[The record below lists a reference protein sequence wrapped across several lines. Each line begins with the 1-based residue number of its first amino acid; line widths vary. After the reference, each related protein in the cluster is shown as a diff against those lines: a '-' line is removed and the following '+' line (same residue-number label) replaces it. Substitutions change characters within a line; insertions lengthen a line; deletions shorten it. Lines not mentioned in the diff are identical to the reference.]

1 MFRERL
7 QKLGQSIMLPVS
19 ILPVASLLM
28 GVGYWIDPAG
38 LSGGGNNVFA
48 AFLIKAGLAIIGQ
61 LPILFAV
68 GIATGL
74 AVDKSG
80 AAALSGLVSYLVITG
95 LLAPDS
101 LSAIMRVPVK
111 NIDPAFG
118 KISNV
123 FIGIICGIVAS
134 QLYNRFHETK
144 LPMAL
149 AFFSGRRL
157 IPILSAG
164 AMLVVSGIMFIIWPV
179 AYNALISFGEAIAKL
194 GPLGAG
200 IYGMANK
207 LLIPTGLHH
216 AINSVF
222 WFDVAGINDIGKF
235 WSNSGV
241 KGITGMYQAGFFPI
255 MMYGLPAAALAIY
268 KNARPEKKRQVAS
281 LMIAAAFATFFTGIT
296 EPIEFAFMFAAPA
309 LYFVHAFLTGV
320 SMFIAATFHWTAGF
334 GFSAG
339 LVDYVLSLR
348 MPIAN
353 KPLMLIPLGLVM
365 AVIYYV
371 IFDFMIR
378 KFNLHTPGRETGDI
392 DDSGAAILSDAGP
405 TTTTTDTKQSD
416 HDKFEH
422 MAEAILKAVGGPE
435 NVTSSYNCITRIRMQ
450 LKDTD
455 KANIKAIQDLGVPG
469 VMKIN
474 KHDFHVVVGTDV
486 QFVSD
491 DFDRLLKQAGRDTGQ
506 PSALEEAANRPLV
519 GEKTENP
526 YRTDTKETELYAPA
540 NGELEPITAV
550 NDDVF
555 STKMMG
561 DGFAVIPSD
570 GTVTAPVA
578 GIINS
583 VFPTKHAFTV
593 IADNGAEVLIHLGID
608 TVTLKG
614 KPFDIPVN
622 VGDHVTNETVI
633 AKMDLEAIKAAGLGT
648 DVIVVFTNQ
657 KQIKAMS
664 AFNGRN
670 VSRGEE
676 IGTLTLN

>member
-1 MFRERL
+1 MFREKL

-38 LSGGGNNVFA
+38 LSGGGKNVFA
-48 AFLIKAGLAIIGQ
+48 AFLIKAGLAIINQ
-61 LPILFAV
+61 LPVLFAV

-95 LLAPDS
+95 LLSPDS
-101 LSAIMRVPVK
+101 LSAITRVPVK
-111 NIDPAFG
+111 SIDPAFG

-123 FIGIICGIVAS
+123 FVGIICGIVAS
-134 QLYNRFHETK
+134 QLYNHFHETK

-164 AMLVVSGIMFIIWPV
+164 AMLIVSGIMFVIWPV

-200 IYGMANK
+200 IYGMCNK

-216 AINSVF
+216 ALNSVF

-241 KGITGMYQAGFFPI
+241 KGVTGMYQAGYFPI

-320 SMFIAATFHWTAGF
+320 SMFIAASFHWTAGF

-353 KPLMLIPLGLVM
+353 KPLMLIPLGLFM
-365 AVIYYV
+365 AIIYYFV
-371 IFDFMIR
+371 FDFMIR
-378 KFNLHTPGRETGDI
+378 HFNLHTPGRETGDEI
-392 DDSGAAILSDAGP
+392 DDSSAAILNDGGPLPSAGKTSSKP
-405 TTTTTDTKQSD
+405 SSATDN
-416 HDKFEH
+416 FEH
-422 MAEAILKAVGGPE
+422 MAETILKAVGGPA
-435 NVTSSYNCITRIRMQ
+435 NVESSYNCITRIRMQ

-455 KANIKAIQDLGVPG
+455 KVNVNAIKKLGVPG

-474 KHDFHVVVGTDV
+474 KHDFHVVVGTDA

-491 DFDRLLKQAGRDTGQ
+491 DFDRLLQQAKGSKQ
-506 PSALEEAANRPLV
+506 
-519 GEKTENP
+519 K
-526 YRTDTKETELYAPA
+526 
-540 NGELEPITAV
+540 
-550 NDDVF
+550 
-555 STKMMG
+555 
-561 DGFAVIPSD
+561 
-570 GTVTAPVA
+570 
-578 GIINS
+578 
-583 VFPTKHAFTV
+583 
-593 IADNGAEVLIHLGID
+593 
-608 TVTLKG
+608 
-614 KPFDIPVN
+614 
-622 VGDHVTNETVI
+622 
-633 AKMDLEAIKAAGLGT
+633 
-648 DVIVVFTNQ
+648 
-657 KQIKAMS
+657 
-664 AFNGRN
+664 
-670 VSRGEE
+670 
-676 IGTLTLN
+676 